1 VFPPLLGFQRILVY
15 FRVLGFNLGFIL
27 FYFISILLYFLLN
40 FVVVVPD
47 LKKNN
52 RVLYLGFNCFKVAR
66 QWWCTPLI
74 PGFARQR

>member
-1 VFPPLLGFQRILVY
+1 VY

-47 LKKNN
+47 LKKIIGFYIWGLI
-52 RVLYLGFNCFKVAR
+52 VLRLPGSGGAR
-66 QWWCTPLI
+66 L
-74 PGFARQR
+74 